1 MIHVN
6 IATPYRSL
14 VSAAILERAARAALR
29 QPDAKTNPDLS
40 IILTDDNQL
49 RRLNRQF
56 LGIDA
61 PTDVLSFPAGYA
73 DPDCGT
79 LYLGDVLIS
88 YPRAQQQAEAAGHP
102 IDAELQLLVVHG
114 VLHLLGHDHEEEEEK
129 ERMWGVQADVL
140 SQLQVRLNNSLAKG
154 S

>member
-6 IATPYRSL
+6 IAEPYRSL
-14 VSAAILERAARAALR
+14 VSASTFEKAARAAL
-29 QPDAKTNPDLS
+29 QQLSAGTDSGLS

-61 PTDVLSFPAGYA
+61 PTDVLSFPAGYT
-73 DPDCGT
+73 DPDSGT

-88 YPRAQQQAEAAGHP
+88 YPRAQKQAEAAGHAV
-102 IDAELQLLVVHG
+102 DAELQLLVVHG
-114 VLHLLGHDHEEEEEK
+114 VLHLLGHDHEDEEGK
-129 ERMWGVQADVL
+129 ERMWSVQTEVL
-140 SQLQVRLNNSLAKG
+140 AQLQVQIHNPPQ
-154 S
+154 